1 MARDK
6 NAPKKPCT
14 GYLNYANSIRAEVA
28 AESGV
33 RGVKNAAEFSRRWKA
48 LPEAEREKWNSE
60 ARAAI
65 GAWKVQMDAYKQTDE
80 YKQFQT
86 NKTKKKFK
94 KAPKDKNAPKKPLS
108 AFFLYSNE
116 VRESVRAEL
125 DTNNIAVVG
134 KKIGAMWK
142 ELSEEE
148 KQPYRD
154 ANVEAKA
161 AYEKTYAAYQETEDY
176 QNYLAEKEK
185 FYTAKKKAMKRLS
198 C

>member
-86 NKTKKKFK
+86 NKTKKRSVLALASTRPSCFLETRKPSHARPWAR
-94 KAPKDKNAPKKPLS
+94 KALLHAAHVPVTS
-108 AFFLYSNE
+108 SQ
-116 VRESVRAEL
+116 RG
-125 DTNNIAVVG
+125 VG
-134 KKIGAMWK
+134 HLHG
-142 ELSEEE
+142 
-148 KQPYRD
+148 
-154 ANVEAKA
+154 
-161 AYEKTYAAYQETEDY
+161 
-176 QNYLAEKEK
+176 
-185 FYTAKKKAMKRLS
+185 
-198 C
+198 